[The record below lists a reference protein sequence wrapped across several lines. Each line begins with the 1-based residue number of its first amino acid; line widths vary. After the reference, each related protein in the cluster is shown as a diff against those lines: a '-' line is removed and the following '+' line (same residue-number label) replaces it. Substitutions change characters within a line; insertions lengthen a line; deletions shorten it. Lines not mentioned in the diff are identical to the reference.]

1 MASRDKKPSK
11 PSSSIAGGIRT
22 LSDLT
27 ATRMALSDSDN
38 NSDGPDQQ
46 YYTGGEKS
54 SICSCTTCCKAQG
67 RLAEEIVALSKLKYT
82 LLEELRAQE
91 KELFRLKVENM
102 EYDWK
107 RKGNKIRQEDER
119 LRLEVEKLEFARRE
133 ANERVE
139 RDRLERDERIM
150 MIDVSKLRGLQQN
163 YFEQRQMEIFRKFL

>member
-27 ATRMALSDSDN
+27 ATQMALSDSDN
-38 NSDGPDQQ
+38 DSDGPKE

-67 RLAEEIVALSKLKYT
+67 KLAEEIVALRKLMHT
-82 LLEELRAQE
+82 LLEESHAQE
-91 KELFRLKVENM
+91 KELFRFKVENM
-102 EYDWK
+102 EYDRK
-107 RKGNKIRQEDER
+107 RKENKIRQEDER
-119 LRLEVEKLEFARRE
+119 LRLEAEKLEMARKE

-150 MIDVSKLRGLQQN
+150 MIDVNKLCGLQQK
-163 YFEQRQMEIFRKFL
+163 YFVQLQMEIYGKLF